1 MVKLSNSQKA
11 VIYLIGILAGFFM
24 YELNQRRVIQI
35 NVMTHHD
42 RKIEKSCFITQI
54 LQSFQILLLILLN
67 NATYRQNLCHSI
79 EDFAESLRLEFLLS
93 FEVFVP

>member
-11 VIYLIGILAGFFM
+11 VIYLIRILAGFFR

-54 LQSFQILLLILLN
+54 LQSFQLILLILLN
-67 NATYRQNLCHSI
+67 KTTYKQNLSH
-79 EDFAESLRLEFLLS
+79 
-93 FEVFVP
+93 